1 MVKSD
6 LRHSIQCQASS
17 DELRG
22 IQDVTMHKGKSSAQR
37 WISKG
42 WKEIH
47 PFFSNGEFGMPMH
60 IDE

>member
-22 IQDVTMHKGKSSAQR
+22 IQDMQTRKV
-37 WISKG
+37 ISPVNFPG

-47 PFFSNGEFGMPMH
+47 QFSKWGMLMH